1 MKKAIFIVIGI
12 FIVLL
17 LIAGGLFY
25 YFFMRIPQFSEI
37 IKIENPAQGLSAEQA
52 RIGFDESYI
61 DYIIFAIDGWRLHNP
76 PLSKDIPKIKV
87 IVDSEIYV
95 SKITDGQIVTE
106 KKDIDKEDIIITTN
120 KEEMV
125 NAVLSFEIKQYIKNS
140 VAEGKTSVE
149 LVAGYTTLFSKGYLF
164 LYEEMTGESFT
175 GSVIRIF
182 RQE

>member
-1 MKKAIFIVIGI
+1 MKKVIFIVIGI
-12 FIVLL
+12 FLVL

-25 YFFMRIPQFSEI
+25 YFFMRTPQFSEI

-61 DYIIFAIDGWRLHNP
+61 DYMIFAIDGWKLHNP

-87 IVDSEIYV
+87 IVDNETYVSEI
-95 SKITDGQIVTE
+95 TGGQIVTE

-125 NAVLSFEIKQYIKNS
+125 NAILSFEIKQYIKNS
-140 VAEGKTSVE
+140 VAEGKTSIE
-149 LVAGYTTLFSKGYLF
+149 LVAGYTTLFSKGYLS
-164 LYEEMTGESFT
+164 LYEEITGESFT